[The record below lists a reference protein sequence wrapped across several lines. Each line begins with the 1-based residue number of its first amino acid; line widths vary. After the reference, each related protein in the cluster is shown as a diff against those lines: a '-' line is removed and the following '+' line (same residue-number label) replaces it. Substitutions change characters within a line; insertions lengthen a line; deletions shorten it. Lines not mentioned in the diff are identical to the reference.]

1 MAAQGPNAMS
11 PSLRRLAVALAACL
25 VLAPAAHAAGGKSRA
40 HAEALPVWNRANGR
54 VEAVLLVEPLS
65 SNTWQFGNTR
75 LNAALGV
82 RAGDTLGLVCDNGTA
97 LGAAIGNLADN
108 CSVASFGQ
116 PAGGRPA
123 GIGASVGRGGTRLG
137 LGFGNTQDT
146 LPTWLVPGASGG
158 TRIRENTLTLIG
170 EKNIGRE
177 ATVTIGGT
185 VARARLVSP
194 EAVPAL
200 ADRWDVRTL
209 SVGTN
214 VGRFGASIIGRVVD
228 SPLQPGRW
236 EGVGLGLSWR
246 TPWSGQLSVGADNVV
261 THGKNPFAPA
271 AAATEEGT
279 VPYVR
284 YQQDL

>member
-1 MAAQGPNAMS
+1 MS
-11 PSLRRLAVALAACL
+11 PSLRRLAIALAACL
-25 VLAPAAHAAGGKSRA
+25 VLAPAAHAAGKSRA
-40 HAEALPVWNRANGR
+40 HAEALPVWNRSNGR

-65 SNTWQFGNTR
+65 SQTWQFGNTR

-108 CSVASFGQ
+108 CSVASFGL
-116 PAGGRPA
+116 PAASRPA
-123 GIGASVGRGGTRLG
+123 GAGATFERGGTRLG
-137 LGFGNTQDT
+137 VGFGNAQGT
-146 LPTWLVPGASGG
+146 LPVWLVPGSSSGV
-158 TRIRENTLTLIG
+158 RVRENTLTLIG
-170 EKNIGRE
+170 QKNIGRE

-185 VARARLVSP
+185 LARARLVSP
-194 EAVPAL
+194 DAVPAL

-209 SVGTN
+209 GVGTN
-214 VGRFGASIIGRVVD
+214 VGRFGASVIGRVVD

-236 EGVGLGLSWR
+236 EGLGLGLSWR

-271 AAATEEGT
+271 AAADEGT

>member
-1 MAAQGPNAMS
+1 ML
-11 PSLRRLAVALAACL
+11 PSLRRLALALALAACL
-25 VLAPAAHAAGGKSRA
+25 VLAPAAHAAGPGNRA

-65 SNTWQFGNTR
+65 APTWQFGNTR
-75 LNAALGV
+75 LHSALGV
-82 RAGDTLGLVCDNGTA
+82 RPGDTLGLVCDSGTA

-116 PAGGRPA
+116 ASSSRP
-123 GIGASVGRGGTRLG
+123 GAVGATLARGGTKLSFG
-137 LGFGNTQDT
+137 LGNAQST
-146 LPTWLVPGASGG
+146 LPAWLVSGASGG
-158 TRIRENTLTLIG
+158 TRVRENTLTLIG

-185 VARARLVSP
+185 VARARLISP
-194 EAVPAL
+194 DAVPAL

-209 SVGTN
+209 GVGTN

-228 SPLQPGRW
+228 SPLQPGRF
-236 EGVGLGLSWR
+236 EGLGLGLSWR

-271 AAATEEGT
+271 AAADEGT